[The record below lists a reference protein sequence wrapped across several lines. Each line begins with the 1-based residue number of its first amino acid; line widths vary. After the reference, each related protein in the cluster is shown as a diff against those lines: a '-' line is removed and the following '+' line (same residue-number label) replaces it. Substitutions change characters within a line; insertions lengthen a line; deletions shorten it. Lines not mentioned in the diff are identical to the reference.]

1 MTNDKKNG
9 LDRRGFLSGA
19 AGLAGASA
27 MYITIPGSAFAQS
40 FPTRPI
46 TLVVMY
52 DAGGGTD
59 TIMRKLAEE
68 MAAAKGWTINVTNR
82 PGAVGGVATQFVS
95 AARPDGYTLLG
106 GANYNRFVRV
116 LGHAEF
122 TPWEDW
128 MTMKAANALASW
140 SVRADSPFQSMEDV
154 IAAAKANPGS
164 VSISTS
170 GTGGVWHELA
180 LIVANIA
187 GIELKYVPYQGGKP
201 ATLAG
206 LQGETDIA
214 GGGLHEHIDLIRAG
228 QLRNLTHTS
237 TDDISL
243 ADGTVLRSIASI
255 LPESRKILPVGATYN
270 FMTRRDLPIE
280 ILQEISDGFRAAAN
294 SDGFREMVETSFF
307 QLDIKT
313 GEEADR
319 EGALMETVTTDIF
332 NRFKDQIGAEVKTA
346 AELGLPA
353 PEDFDTWWPPQG
365 YKPLPIT
372 GA

>member
-1 MTNDKKNG
+1 MTKVEKSGVN
-9 LDRRGFLSGA
+9 RRGFLAGA
-19 AGLAGASA
+19 AGVAGMSA
-27 MYITIPGSAFAQS
+27 MQITIPGSAFAQS
-40 FPTRPI
+40 YPGRPI

-52 DAGGGTD
+52 AAGGGTD
-59 TIMRKLAEE
+59 TVMRKLAEE

-82 PGAVGGVATQFVS
+82 PGAVGGVATQFVG

-128 MTMKAANALASW
+128 VAMKAANALASW
-140 SVRADSPFQSMEDV
+140 SVRPDSPFETMEDA

-164 VSISTS
+164 VTISTS

-187 GIELKYVPYQGGKP
+187 GMELKYVPYQGGKP

-228 QLRNLTHTS
+228 ELRNLTQTS
-237 TDDISL
+237 TDDITL
-243 ADGTVLRSIASI
+243 EDGKVLRSIASI

-270 FMTRRDLPIE
+270 FMMRRDLPPE
-280 ILQEISDGFRAAAN
+280 ILQELADGFRAAAN
-294 SDGFREMVETSFF
+294 SDGFKEMVDSKFF
-307 QLDIKT
+307 QLDVKV

-332 NRFKDQIGAEVKTA
+332 NRFQDQIGAEVKTA

-353 PEDFDTWWPPQG
+353 PEDFESWWPPEG
-365 YKPLPIT
+365 YTPAPIT
-372 GA
+372 